1 MPVVITKT
9 DQIPA
14 PVYIKFLDFSHS
26 PGDAKVTG
34 IKITAIIDVII
45 NAKTNS

>member
-1 MPVVITKT
+1 MTKR

-14 PVYIKFLDFSHS
+14 PVYIRFFDFSHS

-34 IKITAIIDVII
+34 IKTTKAIDSII
-45 NAKTNS
+45 SVKTNN